1 MVTLSSATHEVA
13 DPFEAVEYAYR
24 MGWTD
29 GLPVAP
35 PTPERVQAMIA
46 ASGRAPDET
55 LARMAPRNR
64 SCTVEKAAI
73 NAVMVGC
80 EPRVFPVVCAAL
92 EAANEEPFN
101 FYGSAASTGGSAQLI
116 VVNGPLRRELGINGA
131 GNCFGPGVRA
141 NATIGRAMRLILLN
155 VFGMQPGVTDRST
168 QGHPGKYAFCIAED
182 EEASPWEPWHVEQ
195 GFPPDTSTVTVFA
208 AEGPHN
214 IQNHLSSTGEGILY
228 CIADQM
234 ASLGPFSEGQSAV
247 VVAPEHAQILAR
259 DGWTRP
265 RIREHLYQHARRT
278 AADLKRG
285 GKLAGPIEPGDESR
299 WIHRGHGPDDILL
312 VVAGGDAGGHSA
324 FIPSWSRGR
333 NSLFQI
339 KAIRTA

>member
-1 MVTLSSATHEVA
+1 MAVQEVA
-13 DPFEAVEYAYR
+13 DALAGIERAFAL
-24 MGWTD
+24 GWTD
-29 GLPVAP
+29 GLPVVPA
-35 PTPERVQAMIA
+35 TREAVDAFLA
-46 ASGRAPDET
+46 TVT
-55 LARMAPRNR
+55 LPGEAVIARMATRNR
-64 SCTVEKAAI
+64 SCTVEQAAI
-73 NAVMVGC
+73 NALMAGC
-80 EPRVFPVVCAAL
+80 EPRYFPVVVTAL
-92 EAANEEPFN
+92 MAMDQEPFN
-101 FYGSAASTGGSAQLI
+101 FYGSSASTGGAAQFV
-116 VVNGPLRRELGINGA
+116 VVNGPVRRTIGMNAE
-131 GNCFGPGVRA
+131 GNIYGPGNRA
-141 NATIGRAMRLILLN
+141 NATIGRALRLITIN

-259 DGWTRP
+259 DGWTKP
-265 RIREHLYQHARRT
+265 RIREYLYQHARRT
-278 AADLKRG
+278 VADLKRG
-285 GKLAGPIEPGDESR
+285 GKLAGPVEPGDESR
-299 WIHRGHGPDDILL
+299 WMHRGHGPDDILL

-333 NSLFQI
+333 NSLYQI
-339 KAIRTA
+339 KRIRVP